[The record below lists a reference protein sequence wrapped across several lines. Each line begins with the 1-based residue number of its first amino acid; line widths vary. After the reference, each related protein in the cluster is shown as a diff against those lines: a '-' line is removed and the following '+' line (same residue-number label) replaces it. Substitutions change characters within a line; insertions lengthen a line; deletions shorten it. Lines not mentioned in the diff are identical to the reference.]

1 MSIRLIRLSFLLVA
15 FVIGATAFCFEV
27 PVGAGTLGQNANS
40 STTAEPQ
47 NANSAPTTRRGRRRA
62 PKPAAESMAAAE
74 PMASAVTEQTD
85 LSGTY
90 TGAFDCSDVGLT
102 GDTTLTITGNQF
114 TLSDGRTGRI
124 VGSTTHGYTAVAL
137 QMGESVAG
145 SGGQPGSVPTI
156 VSMRAKKSGDRLT
169 LMSVPGS
176 GRTCSFTPTAATTRT
191 RRTRGRAT
199 PATAATPAEPAV
211 APAIPAEPATPGTA
225 AGPMPP
231 ASPTTRGRRGRR
243 STRTTNSNSNTN
255 TNSNKGTNDNT
266 GEATPK
272 PTRTPPVRN

>member
-1 MSIRLIRLSFLLVA
+1 MSVKVIRLSFLLVA
-15 FVIGATAFCFEV
+15 FLIGAAAFCFEV

-62 PKPAAESMAAAE
+62 PKPAADSTMDAAAE
-74 PMASAVTEQTD
+74 PMASAATEQTD

-90 TGAFDCSDVGLT
+90 TGAFDCSDAGLT

-145 SGGQPGSVPTI
+145 SGGQPGSVP
-156 VSMRAKKSGDRLT
+156 
-169 LMSVPGS
+169 
-176 GRTCSFTPTAATTRT
+176 
-191 RRTRGRAT
+191 
-199 PATAATPAEPAV
+199 
-211 APAIPAEPATPGTA
+211 
-225 AGPMPP
+225 
-231 ASPTTRGRRGRR
+231 
-243 STRTTNSNSNTN
+243 
-255 TNSNKGTNDNT
+255 
-266 GEATPK
+266 
-272 PTRTPPVRN
+272 